1 MNLQD
6 FELLPRSIQLR
17 RMRRLAQTALAA
29 YELESANLTPLQH
42 FLNTTFR
49 VDVPLDA
56 LRLQGGDK
64 PLRYAFRI
72 SRSGYQDASTI
83 RSELLWLQAIRRETT
98 LVVPE
103 PIPGDR

>member
-1 MNLQD
+1 MNVQD

-17 RMRRLAQTALAA
+17 RLRRLAQTALAA
-29 YELESANLTPLQH
+29 YELKAARLTPLQH

-49 VDVPLDA
+49 VDVPSHA
-56 LRLQGGDK
+56 LKLHGDGGEK
-64 PLRYAFRI
+64 FLRYALRI

-83 RSELLWLQAIRRETT
+83 LSELLWLQAIHRETN

-103 PIPGDR
+103 P